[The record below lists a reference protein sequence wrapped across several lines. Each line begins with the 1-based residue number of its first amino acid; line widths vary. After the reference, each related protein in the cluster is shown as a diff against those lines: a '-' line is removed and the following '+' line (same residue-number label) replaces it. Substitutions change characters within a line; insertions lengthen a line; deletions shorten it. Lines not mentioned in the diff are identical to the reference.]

1 MSYPMEMFACSAYLS
16 FYGFEELLESSD
28 FLIDP
33 SLSFMW
39 FCFISARELKRIKLD
54 ECNDVKLRW
63 KISDFNPKL
72 AKVSIES
79 CGVHVACICP
89 PLQISDVDEI
99 LRMFSRRVEVLLHS
113 FKQMLIKFSKN
124 QDAHCPLCE
133 IAEDSLL
140 HLFQICPYA
149 KGVWYG
155 GGFRV
160 EMIQAQ
166 SVMEFVEHITDPPS
180 ELLAERITKDDFTL
194 YALVAM
200 KILWM
205 AREEALFSN
214 TKASINQ
221 LAHHL
226 NKQYDFYLR
235 LFGIPGVTEEQNR
248 GSVWTSPPQHKC
260 LDESTSALG
269 EH

>member
-1 MSYPMEMFACSAYLS
+1 MFACSAYLS
-16 FYGFEELLESSD
+16 FYGFEELLESGD

-39 FCFISARELKRIKLD
+39 FCFISARVLKRINFD
-54 ECNDVKLRW
+54 ECKDVKLRW
-63 KISDFNPKL
+63 EISDFNPTL

-89 PLQISDVDEI
+89 PLQISDEDER
-99 LRMFSRRVEVLLHS
+99 LRMFLRRDDVLLHP
-113 FKQMLIKFSKN
+113 FKLMLIKFSKN

-140 HLFQICPYA
+140 HLFQTCPYA

-160 EMIQAQ
+160 DMIQAQ
-166 SVMEFVEHITDPPS
+166 SVMDFVEHIIDLPI
-180 ELLAERITKDDFTL
+180 ELLAERITNDDFTL
-194 YALVAM
+194 RAVVAM
-200 KILWM
+200 EILCM
-205 AREEALFSN
+205 AREVALFSN
-214 TKASINQ
+214 TKASINK
-221 LAHHL
+221 LACHL

-235 LFGIPGVTEEQNR
+235 SFGFR
-248 GSVWTSPPQHKC
+248 GN
-260 LDESTSALG
+260 
-269 EH
+269 